1 MVESPRR
8 ADLRLTISA
17 HSPYRELAGE
27 LADKFAEYAGLSGK
41 RKGDVVE
48 TVLRSVDECG
58 SGGEVEIELAAE
70 GGNVTVT
77 ANRGSTPQRSK

>member
-8 ADLRLTISA
+8 VDLRLTISV

-41 RKGDVVE
+41 RKADVVE
-48 TVLRSVDECG
+48 TVLRSVDACG
-58 SGGEVEIELAAE
+58 SEGEVEIEMTAE
-70 GGNVTVT
+70 AGNVSVIATR
-77 ANRGSTPQRSK
+77 ASAPQRSK